1 MAAKKKR
8 GLSGSPEHHA
18 GEAKVLRFSA
28 TRQFK
33 EAEAKAKSRSC
44 SAALER
50 LMDANA
56 TYAQA
61 DLHDVEGRSFSM
73 SPAGIEARSFA
84 VGAFKTNCLGTRLS
98 GMKRRS
104 RR

>member
-18 GEAKVLRFSA
+18 SEAKVLRRSA
-28 TRQFK
+28 DRQFN
-33 EAEAKAKSRSC
+33 EAMTKAKSRSC
-44 SAALER
+44 SAALGR
-50 LMDANA
+50 LLDANA

-61 DLHDVEGRSFSM
+61 DLHDVEGRSFSL
-73 SPAGIEARSFA
+73 SPEGIEARSFA
-84 VGAFKTNCLGTRLS
+84 VEAFKANCLGAGLS